1 MHMNGQQKPIVTML
15 TVLALVVEGITIRNV
30 AMCYIVLPLAA
41 TAARP
46 IAAASFH
53 SAHFYMWHC
62 KLFLRVGSDSIDEKN
77 KRLYGL
83 GWFYFRSQALNP
95 RDIQDEIRY
104 EIGLDGGER

>member
-1 MHMNGQQKPIVTML
+1 MHMNGQQRPIAML
-15 TVLALVVEGITIRNV
+15 AVVALVVEGITLRTMALRAITLAFASTLAR
-30 AMCYIVLPLAA
+30 PLAA
-41 TAARP
+41 ATVR
-46 IAAASFH
+46 

>member
-1 MHMNGQQKPIVTML
+1 
-15 TVLALVVEGITIRNV
+15 
-30 AMCYIVLPLAA
+30 
-41 TAARP
+41 
-46 IAAASFH
+46 
-53 SAHFYMWHC
+53 MWHC